1 MGSDMFLCFDQWKQ
15 PDDILKNVELGV
27 FYRGSKG
34 EKTAVAE
41 NKAKLEQ
48 RGAKIRLVENDI
60 VDISSTQ
67 LRRMLA
73 FHCAGPFLS
82 PGVAAYIRE
91 HGLYDVNAQWK
102 NLPMAE
108 LEQVVIRLLNPN
120 RVAHVLGCRDTAVAL
135 AKRWGA
141 DVTDAARAGIL
152 HDITKALDAGDGA
165 DQAAM
170 WDDFQYTASNGTLS
184 AYWGQNYKIIYQCN
198 EILDDLENSEN
209 KDDPENVRTKGEA
222 LFFRAYCYFNLVRA
236 WGEVPLV
243 TFKVEEAS
251 DANVP
256 KTTAD
261 KIYEQIDKDLTEA
274 EKCLP
279 LTWTSEY
286 TGRITWGAAR
296 SLHARTYMMRNDW
309 DNMYDASTEVVKSGI
324 YNLNTPVDK
333 VFTVEGEN
341 CGESVFELQCESTDA
356 LKNSDVI
363 GSQFCQVQGVR
374 GAGEWDL
381 GWGWHMGTTL
391 VGQAFEAGDPRKD
404 ASLLYFRR
412 SISEPVTPENTN
424 KPYGESPVSTAM
436 GAYFNKKAYTS
447 PELRKKYT
455 KDGFWVNIRIIRY
468 PDVLLMAA
476 EAANEKGIPGEAIDY
491 LEQVRAHAR
500 GTDSSILP
508 KVTSTDQSTLRE
520 AIRHERRVELA
531 LEPDRFYDLVRW
543 GIAKEVLQ
551 AAGKNYQDKNA
562 LLPLPQ
568 EEIDKSNGVLVQNPN
583 Y

>member
-1 MGSDMFLCFDQWKQ
+1 VLLCRQLQKNTAYYYNPRHFVSVSSMAYRMKRNGAGLASVCILATMVLVMLSSTTSLYFGAEDSLMARYPRELSISYGVEDVEYLSDSSVKELREEILAVLEKENCTPQNVQDWRSLRIFGYLNGTRADFERTDEESQTIYQ
-15 PDDILKNVELGV
+15 PDGEIYNFVFVSALDYNALTGENVTLDPGEAAV
-27 FYRGSKG
+27 YTARGPRFPGK
-34 EKTAVAE
+34 E
-41 NKAKLEQ
+41 
-48 RGAKIRLVENDI
+48 
-60 VDISSTQ
+60 VDFGYG
-67 LRRMLA
+67 LR
-73 FHCAGPFLS
+73 
-82 PGVAAYIRE
+82 
-91 HGLYDVNAQWK
+91 YDVAGY
-102 NLPMAE
+102 LDTP
-108 LEQVVIRLLNPN
+108 LEDGSIAMDIAPTLVLVVP
-120 RVAHVLGCRDTAVAL
+120 
-135 AKRWGA
+135 
-141 DVTDAARAGIL
+141 
-152 HDITKALDAGDGA
+152 
-165 DQAAM
+165 
-170 WDDFQYTASNGTLS
+170 
-184 AYWGQNYKIIYQCN
+184 
-198 EILDDLENSEN
+198 
-209 KDDPENVRTKGEA
+209 
-222 LFFRAYCYFNLVRA
+222 
-236 WGEVPLV
+236 
-243 TFKVEEAS
+243 
-251 DANVP
+251 
-256 KTTAD
+256 
-261 KIYEQIDKDLTEA
+261 DLTEA

-309 DNMYDASTEVVKSGI
+309 DNMYDASTEVIKSGL

-374 GAGEWDL
+374 GAGDWDL
-381 GWGWHMGTTL
+381 GWGWHMGTVL
-391 VGQAFEAGDPRKD
+391 LGGAFEPGDPRKD
-404 ASLLYFRR
+404 ATLLYFRR
-412 SISEPVTPENTN
+412 SISDPVTPENTN

-436 GAYFNKKAYTS
+436 GAYFNKKAYTE

-500 GTDSSILP
+500 GADSSILP
-508 KVTSTDQSTLRE
+508 KITSTDQSTLRD

-568 EEIDKSNGVLVQNPN
+568 EEIDKSNGVLKQNPD

>member
-1 MGSDMFLCFDQWKQ
+1 MK
-15 PDDILKNVELGV
+15 LKNKILTLIAGTLTTFALTSCNDFLDRDPLGQ
-27 FYRGSKG
+27 FT
-34 EKTAVAE
+34 EDDA
-41 NKAKLEQ
+41 
-48 RGAKIRLVENDI
+48 
-60 VDISSTQ
+60 
-67 LRRMLA
+67 
-73 FHCAGPFLS
+73 P
-82 PGVAAYIRE
+82 
-91 HGLYDVNAQWK
+91 NALIGGK
-102 NLPMAE
+102 MYNVYYLMRSYN
-108 LEQVVIRLLNPN
+108 I
-120 RVAHVLGCRDTAVAL
+120 T
-135 AKRWGA
+135 
-141 DVTDAARAGIL
+141 AGIPAFMI
-152 HDITKALDAGDGA
+152 HMVRSEDSEKGSDAGDGA

-184 AYWGQNYKIIYQCN
+184 AYW
-198 EILDDLENSEN
+198 
-209 KDDPENVRTKGEA
+209 
-222 LFFRAYCYFNLVRA
+222 
-236 WGEVPLV
+236 
-243 TFKVEEAS
+243 
-251 DANVP
+251 
-256 KTTAD
+256 
-261 KIYEQIDKDLTEA
+261 
-274 EKCLP
+274 
-279 LTWTSEY
+279 
-286 TGRITWGAAR
+286 GRITWGAAR

-583 Y
+583 D

>member
-1 MGSDMFLCFDQWKQ
+1 MK
-15 PDDILKNVELGV
+15 LKNKILTLIAGTLTTFALTSCTDFLDRDPLG
-27 FYRGSKG
+27 
-34 EKTAVAE
+34 
-41 NKAKLEQ
+41 
-48 RGAKIRLVENDI
+48 
-60 VDISSTQ
+60 Q
-67 LRRMLA
+67 LTEDDA
-73 FHCAGPFLS
+73 P
-82 PGVAAYIRE
+82 
-91 HGLYDVNAQWK
+91 NAHIGGK
-102 NLPMAE
+102 MYNVYYLMRSYN
-108 LEQVVIRLLNPN
+108 I
-120 RVAHVLGCRDTAVAL
+120 T
-135 AKRWGA
+135 
-141 DVTDAARAGIL
+141 AGIPAFMI
-152 HDITKALDAGDGA
+152 HMVRSEDSEKGSDAGDGA

-363 GSQFCQVQGVR
+363 GRQFCQVQGVR
-374 GAGEWDL
+374 GAGDTRRAEESSRHADRRGYGHQRRTMPRGARRGRAVHRHAGVLPRRGDL
-381 GWGWHMGTTL
+381 VPRARCVRGARNLQHDGYHAGGQRRL
-391 VGQAFEAGDPRKD
+391 RRGEVLPRGNVRRHQIPQVGGVGVSRPEIHA
-404 ASLLYFRR
+404 FRR
-412 SISEPVTPENTN
+412 
-424 KPYGESPVSTAM
+424 
-436 GAYFNKKAYTS
+436 
-447 PELRKKYT
+447 
-455 KDGFWVNIRIIRY
+455 
-468 PDVLLMAA
+468 
-476 EAANEKGIPGEAIDY
+476 
-491 LEQVRAHAR
+491 H
-500 GTDSSILP
+500 
-508 KVTSTDQSTLRE
+508 
-520 AIRHERRVELA
+520 
-531 LEPDRFYDLVRW
+531 
-543 GIAKEVLQ
+543 
-551 AAGKNYQDKNA
+551 
-562 LLPLPQ
+562 
-568 EEIDKSNGVLVQNPN
+568 
-583 Y
+583 

>member
-1 MGSDMFLCFDQWKQ
+1 MK
-15 PDDILKNVELGV
+15 LKNKILTLIAGTLTTFALTSCNDFLDRDPLGQ
-27 FYRGSKG
+27 FT
-34 EKTAVAE
+34 EDDA
-41 NKAKLEQ
+41 
-48 RGAKIRLVENDI
+48 
-60 VDISSTQ
+60 
-67 LRRMLA
+67 
-73 FHCAGPFLS
+73 P
-82 PGVAAYIRE
+82 
-91 HGLYDVNAQWK
+91 NALIGGK
-102 NLPMAE
+102 MYNVYYLMRSYN
-108 LEQVVIRLLNPN
+108 I
-120 RVAHVLGCRDTAVAL
+120 T
-135 AKRWGA
+135 
-141 DVTDAARAGIL
+141 AGIPAFMI
-152 HDITKALDAGDGA
+152 HMVRSEDSEKGSDAGDGA

-374 GAGEWDL
+374 GAG
-381 GWGWHMGTTL
+381 
-391 VGQAFEAGDPRKD
+391 
-404 ASLLYFRR
+404 
-412 SISEPVTPENTN
+412 
-424 KPYGESPVSTAM
+424 
-436 GAYFNKKAYTS
+436 
-447 PELRKKYT
+447 
-455 KDGFWVNIRIIRY
+455 
-468 PDVLLMAA
+468 
-476 EAANEKGIPGEAIDY
+476 
-491 LEQVRAHAR
+491 
-500 GTDSSILP
+500 
-508 KVTSTDQSTLRE
+508 
-520 AIRHERRVELA
+520 
-531 LEPDRFYDLVRW
+531 
-543 GIAKEVLQ
+543 
-551 AAGKNYQDKNA
+551 
-562 LLPLPQ
+562 
-568 EEIDKSNGVLVQNPN
+568 
-583 Y
+583 